1 MNSEMKDVFTS
12 SFPRT
17 ENWIIQ

>member
-1 MNSEMKDVFTS
+1 MNSEMQDVFTS